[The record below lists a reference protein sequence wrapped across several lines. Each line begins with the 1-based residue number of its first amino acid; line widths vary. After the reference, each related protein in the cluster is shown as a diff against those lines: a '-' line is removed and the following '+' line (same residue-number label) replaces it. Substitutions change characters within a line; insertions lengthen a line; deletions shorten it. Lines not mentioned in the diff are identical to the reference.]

1 MIIECFSVL
10 TYLASYVTALSV
22 LLSEVVPLQVVPIED
37 LTRSSPSE
45 GLLPE
50 AVSEALGTSLSE
62 VLNLYFGELDEDT
75 RDRLVW
81 DAIDRRRGE
90 EEDIDILREESRR
103 ADKAEFRKTTR
114 SSMIEISLNTCGF
127 AMSVWMSI
135 SAKVVTGCE

>member
-10 TYLASYVTALSV
+10 TYLASYVTAPSV
-22 LLSEVVPLQVVPIED
+22 FPSEVVPLQVVPIED
-37 LTRSSPSE
+37 LTRSSSSE

-50 AVSEALGTSLSE
+50 AVSEALGISLSE

-90 EEDIDILREESRR
+90 EEDMDILWEESRR
-103 ADKAEFRKTTR
+103 ADEAEFRSYYEDDT
-114 SSMIEISLNTCGF
+114 F
-127 AMSVWMSI
+127 
-135 SAKVVTGCE
+135 

>member
-22 LLSEVVPLQVVPIED
+22 LLLEVVPLQVVPIED

-50 AVSEALGTSLSE
+50 AVSEALGISLSE
-62 VLNLYFGELDEDT
+62 VLNLYFRELDEDT

-90 EEDIDILREESRR
+90 EEDMDILREESRR
-103 ADKAEFRKTTR
+103 ADEAEFRSYYEDDT
-114 SSMIEISLNTCGF
+114 F
-127 AMSVWMSI
+127 
-135 SAKVVTGCE
+135 